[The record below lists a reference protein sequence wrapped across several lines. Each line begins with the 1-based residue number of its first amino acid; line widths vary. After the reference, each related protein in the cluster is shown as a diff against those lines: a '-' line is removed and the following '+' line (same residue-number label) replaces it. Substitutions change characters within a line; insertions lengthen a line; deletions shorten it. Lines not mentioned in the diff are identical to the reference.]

1 VSVLLPRYIGEV
13 PDGHTREV
21 SNTRDVSN
29 ADVFR
34 KHDPHAHPDF
44 FRAEAAGLAWLAE
57 AGMPVAR
64 VRSVGEHHIELDR
77 VPDTRATA
85 PAARAFGAA
94 LARMHDAGAAGF
106 GAAPDGYDGQL
117 FIGRRPMSRTV
128 HESWGAFYIAERVL
142 PFLRI
147 AVDAGSVTAGQRADI
162 ERACELVT
170 GGAFDDDEP
179 PARLHGDLWNGNVLW
194 SPGGVVLIDP
204 AAHGGH
210 RETDLAMLALFG
222 CPHLAEIVAGYE
234 SVHPLRTGWQ
244 DRVPLHQ
251 LHPLAVH
258 AAGYGA
264 GYGRELHRA
273 ALVTLEL
280 GGNT

>member
-1 VSVLLPRYIGEV
+1 MRSGRLFGVSTG
-13 PDGHTREV
+13 
-21 SNTRDVSN
+21 
-29 ADVFR
+29 DVFR

-57 AGMPVAR
+57 AGMPVAA
-64 VRSVGEHHIELDR
+64 VRSVSEHHIELER
-77 VPDTRATA
+77 IAEASPSVES
-85 PAARAFGAA
+85 AREFGAA
-94 LARMHDAGAAGF
+94 LARMHDVGAAGF
-106 GAAPDGYDGQL
+106 GAAPDDYDGQL

-128 HESWGAFYIAERVL
+128 HDTWGSFYVAERVL

-147 AVDAGSVTAGQRADI
+147 AVEAGSVTDRQCHDI
-162 ERACELVT
+162 EAACDLVAA
-170 GGAFDDDEP
+170 GAFDDEDP

-194 SPGGVVLIDP
+194 SPRGVVLIDP

-222 CPHLAEIVAGYE
+222 CPHLGRVVEGYE
-234 SVHPLRTGWQ
+234 SAHPLRVGWEH
-244 DRVPLHQ
+244 RVPVHQ

-273 ALVTLEL
+273 ALATLEL
-280 GGNT
+280 GGST